1 MGEYIESEVTDMT
14 TTAETHTL
22 PTAGAADPAAPDD
35 PFGYG
40 WRYVKRDLGNGAYTV
55 EEIPLTLEDV
65 LHPEEGDQVTHSEAH
80 QRRVRYLCNVF
91 ASRLAHDSSAVVLD
105 DVRIKWDVPEVRPHG
120 PDIMVIFGV
129 REKQNWSTFDVA
141 QEGTRPALIIE
152 LTSPETAGLDR
163 SNKLE
168 QYETVGVPLYII
180 IDAVTPRRQA
190 GIRLMG
196 YQLQQD
202 VYQTLVPNEQ
212 GWLWLEPL
220 HLWLGIADNEIVCYD
235 ETGQPLGDYVALRTA
250 LEAEIRA
257 RTAAEARSKTEAEA
271 RTAAEARAAAAE
283 ARLQELEAE
292 LRRLRGED

>member
-1 MGEYIESEVTDMT
+1 MT

-22 PTAGAADPAAPDD
+22 PAPGAADPAAADD
-35 PFGYG
+35 PFCYG
-40 WRYVKRDLGNGAYTV
+40 WRYVKRDLGAGNVTV
-55 EEIPLTLEDV
+55 ETIPLTLEDV
-65 LHPEEGDQVTHSEAH
+65 LHPEAGDQVTHSEAH

-152 LTSPETAGLDR
+152 LTSPETDALDR

-168 QYETVGVPLYII
+168 EYDIVGVPLYVIVDTVTRKGQATLRLLGYRHTGTTFEGMPL
-180 IDAVTPRRQA
+180 DAHGR
-190 GIRLMG
+190 
-196 YQLQQD
+196 
-202 VYQTLVPNEQ
+202 
-212 GWLWLEPL
+212 LWLEPL

-235 ETGQPLGDYVALRTA
+235 ETGQPLGDYVELKTA
-250 LEAEIRA
+250 LEAERQ
-257 RTAAEARSKTEAEA
+257 A

-292 LRRLRGED
+292 LRRLRGE

>member
-1 MGEYIESEVTDMT
+1 MT
-14 TTAETHTL
+14 TTAETQTL
-22 PTAGAADPAAPDD
+22 PTAGAADTAAPDD

-40 WRYVKRDLGNGAYTV
+40 WRYVKRDLGEGDFTIETV
-55 EEIPLTLEDV
+55 PLTLEDV

-91 ASRLAHDSSAVVLD
+91 ASRLVHDPAAVVLD

-129 REKQNWSTFDVA
+129 RERKNWSTFDVA
-141 QEGTRPALIIE
+141 QEGVRPALIIE

-168 QYETVGVPLYII
+168 QYETVGVPLYVI
-180 IDAVTPRRQA
+180 IDAVTSRRQA

-196 YQLQQD
+196 YQLQQE
-202 VYQTLVPNEQ
+202 VYQMLVPNEQ
-212 GWLWLEPL
+212 GRLWLEPVRV
-220 HLWLGIADNEIVCYD
+220 WLSVAADEIVCYD
-235 ETGQPLGDYVALRTA
+235 EAGQPLGDYVALRTA

-257 RTAAEARSKTEAEA
+257 RAE
-271 RTAAEARAAAAE
+271 AEARAATAE
-283 ARLQELEAE
+283 ARVRELEAE